1 MAPGIKKP
9 SPFKKSRLIL
19 FNKPFNV
26 LSQFTDDSGR
36 ATLAD
41 FISEKQVYVAG
52 RLDRDSEGLLLLT
65 DNGQLQHQIADPAK
79 NTWKTYTVQVEGSPD
94 EKAVAQ
100 LIRGVELKD
109 GLTRPAR
116 VRQVDEPEWLWARDP
131 PVRFR
136 KTVPDHWLEIQIQE
150 GKNRQ
155 VRRMTAAAG
164 LPTLRLIR
172 TRIGG
177 WTLENLQPGEYK
189 LLEIPF
195 TGNPQ
200 NAMDTPRHGRR
211 HHRKKS
217 AVSHGQRNKQQGRN
231 RR

>member
-1 MAPGIKKP
+1 LSSDIKKNEVHP
-9 SPFKKSRLIL
+9 KSRLIL
-19 FNKPFNV
+19 FNKPYGV
-26 LSQFTDDSGR
+26 LSQFTDENGR

-41 FISEKQVYVAG
+41 YISEKQVYVAG

-65 DNGQLQHQIADPAK
+65 DNGQLQHQIANPAK
-79 NTWKTYTVQVEGSPD
+79 KTWKTYVVQVEGAPNEHD
-94 EKAVAQ
+94 VQQ
-100 LIRGVELKD
+100 LSKGVELKD

-116 VRQVDEPEWLWARDP
+116 ARLIEEPDWLWQRDP

-155 VRRMTAAAG
+155 VRRMTAAVG

-172 TRIGG
+172 TRIGD
-177 WTLENLQPGEYK
+177 WTLDQLLPGEYK

-195 TGNPQ
+195 KGKPE
-200 NAMDTPRHGRR
+200 NAMDTPRYRRR

-217 AVSHGQRNKQQGRN
+217 TISHGQRKKPPGRN

>member
-1 MAPGIKKP
+1 MKKNTTQP
-9 SPFKKSRLIL
+9 QSRLIL
-19 FNKPFNV
+19 FNKPYEV
-26 LSQFTDDSGR
+26 LSQFTDEAGR

-41 FISEKQVYVAG
+41 YISKKQVYVAG

-65 DNGQLQHQIADPAK
+65 DNGQLQHQIANPAK
-79 NTWKTYTVQVEGSPD
+79 KTWKTYIVQVEGAPD
-94 EKAVAQ
+94 DNAVQQ
-100 LIRGVELKD
+100 LSQGVELKD

-116 VRQVDEPEWLWARDP
+116 VRQIEEPEWLWERDP

-155 VRRMTAAAG
+155 VRRMTAAVG
-164 LPTLRLIR
+164 LPTLRLVR
-172 TRIGG
+172 SRIGD
-177 WTLENLQPGEYK
+177 WTLDHLQPGEYN
-189 LLEIPF
+189 LLQIAFEGKPA
-195 TGNPQ
+195 

-217 AVSHGQRNKQQGRN
+217 AVSHGQRKKPQGRN

>member
-1 MAPGIKKP
+1 MASGIKKP
-9 SPFKKSRLIL
+9 ATQIKSRLLL
-19 FNKPFNV
+19 FNKPFDV
-26 LSQFTDDSGR
+26 LSQFTDASGR

-41 FISEKQVYVAG
+41 YITEKNVYVAG

-65 DNGQLQHQIADPAK
+65 DDGRLQHQIANPEK
-79 NTWKTYTVQVEGSPD
+79 KTWKTYVVQVEGAPD
-94 EKAVAQ
+94 EDALQQ
-100 LIRGVELKD
+100 LGNGVELKD
-109 GLTRPAR
+109 GTTRPAR
-116 VRQVDEPEWLWARDP
+116 ARQIEEPDWLWDRDP

-155 VRRMTAAAG
+155 VRRMTAAVG

-172 TRIGG
+172 TRIGE
-177 WTLENLQPGEYK
+177 WALDNLQPGEYN
-189 LLEIPF
+189 LLEIPVK
-195 TGNPQ
+195 GKPV
-200 NAMDTPRHGRR
+200 NAMDTARHRRR

-217 AVSHGQRNKQQGRN
+217 AVSHGQRNKQRGKH

>member
-1 MAPGIKKP
+1 MSSGIKKNEP
-9 SPFKKSRLIL
+9 EQKSRLIL
-19 FNKPFNV
+19 FNKPYDV
-26 LSQFTDDSGR
+26 LSQFTDQGGR

-41 FISEKQVYVAG
+41 YISEKKVYVAG

-65 DNGQLQHQIADPAK
+65 DNGQLQHQIANPQK
-79 NTWKTYTVQVEGSPD
+79 KTWKTYVVQVEGTPD
-94 EKAVAQ
+94 ENAVQ
-100 LIRGVELKD
+100 HLSHGVELKD
-109 GLTRPAR
+109 GITRPAR
-116 VRQVDEPEWLWARDP
+116 VRQIAEPDWLWKRDP

-155 VRRMTAAAG
+155 VRRMTAAVG

-172 TRIGG
+172 TRIGD
-177 WTLENLQPGEYK
+177 WALDNLQPGQYN
-189 LLEIPF
+189 LLQIPF
-195 TGNPQ
+195 EGKPA
-200 NAMDTPRHGRR
+200 NAMDTARHRRR

-217 AVSHGQRNKQQGRN
+217 ALPHGQRNKQQGKN